1 MPIDVVI
8 DPKNPPS
15 LEVSN
20 AQLDDITALALS
32 IAQAHAGV
40 IENASMMAPYAEQPE
55 KRKADM
61 RARTLRTIQA
71 LVMLG
76 WIEKP

>member
-1 MPIDVVI
+1 MPLDVVL
-8 DPKNPPS
+8 DPKTPPS
-15 LEVSN
+15 LDVSN
-20 AQLDDITALALS
+20 AQLDEITALALA

-40 IENASMMAPYAEQPE
+40 VEASAMMAPYAEQPE
-55 KRKADM
+55 RRKADM

-71 LVMLG
+71 MVMLG